1 MTTETKNK
9 ILSMSREE
17 HKSIRA
23 ISIETGM
30 SLGAISNFLRKSED
44 IVRFVNCLN
53 CGKEIPMRN
62 NGGRTPMYC
71 CSECKYEDYRNTKK
85 RRHVIRVCEHCGCEY
100 KQYSFVKSRFC
111 SRACANKHRYSRIH

>member
-1 MTTETKNK
+1 MTIDIKNK

-23 ISIETGM
+23 ISKEIGM

-71 CSECKYEDYRNTKK
+71 CSVCKYEDYRN
-85 RRHVIRVCEHCGCEY
+85 IN
-100 KQYSFVKSRFC
+100 YS
-111 SRACANKHRYSRIH
+111 